1 LEDNQ
6 KMNILFLKDL
16 LPTAR
21 AGDVKSV
28 KPGFARNYLI
38 PNGLAVLAT
47 EEALQRATKLRGEAE
62 VRRTEETKDWKEIAE
77 ILEQSSIEIEV
88 RTGPTGRLYGSI
100 TPSIIS
106 DHIETIISKPMNRRY
121 FNIQEP
127 IRTIGNY
134 KIKAKFVE
142 EVEIDLSINVVPD
155 EESKMLIDEHV
166 IEQEKLKKLEEKE
179 NINKDNLI
187 KEKNDDKTT
196 SELHEN
202 EDNKSDTQ

>member
-1 LEDNQ
+1 
-6 KMNILFLKDL
+6 MNILFLKDL

>member
-1 LEDNQ
+1 
-6 KMNILFLKDL
+6 MNILFLKDL

-21 AGDVKSV
+21 AGDVRSV

-166 IEQEKLKKLEEKE
+166 IEQEKLKKIEEKE

>member
-1 LEDNQ
+1 
-6 KMNILFLKDL
+6 MNILFLKDL

-21 AGDVKSV
+21 AGDVRSV

>member
-1 LEDNQ
+1 
-6 KMNILFLKDL
+6 MNILFLKDL

-21 AGDVKSV
+21 AGDVRNV

-47 EEALQRATKLRGEAE
+47 EEALQRSTKLRAEAE
-62 VRRTEETKDWKEIAE
+62 VRRIEETKDWKEVAE
-77 ILEQSSIEIEV
+77 VLQESSIKIEV

-106 DHIETIISKPMNRRY
+106 DHVETIISKPMNRRY

-127 IRTIGNY
+127 IRTIGIY
-134 KIKAKFVE
+134 KIKAKFNE
-142 EVEIDLSINVVPD
+142 EVEFDLIIDVVPD
-155 EESKMLIDEHV
+155 EESKMLIEEHT
-166 IEQEKLKKLEEKE
+166 IEQEKLKKIEEKE
-179 NINKDNLI
+179 NINKDDSI
-187 KEKNDDKTT
+187 KEKKDDKTT

>member
-1 LEDNQ
+1 
-6 KMNILFLKDL
+6 MNILFLKDL

-166 IEQEKLKKLEEKE
+166 IEQEKLKKKEEKE

>member
-1 LEDNQ
+1 
-6 KMNILFLKDL
+6 
-16 LPTAR
+16 
-21 AGDVKSV
+21 
-28 KPGFARNYLI
+28 
-38 PNGLAVLAT
+38 LAT

-106 DHIETIISKPMNRRY
+106 DHVETIISKPMNRRY

-127 IRTIGNY
+127 IRTIGIY
-134 KIKAKFVE
+134 KIKAKFNE
-142 EVEIDLSINVVPD
+142 EVEFDLIIDVVPD
-155 EESKMLIDEHV
+155 EESKMLIEEHT
-166 IEQEKLKKLEEKE
+166 IEQEKLKKIEEKE
-179 NINKDNLI
+179 NINKDDSI
-187 KEKNDDKTT
+187 KEKKDDKTT

>member
-1 LEDNQ
+1 
-6 KMNILFLKDL
+6 MNILFLKDL

-21 AGDVKSV
+21 AGDVRSV

-155 EESKMLIDEHV
+155 EESKILIDEHV
-166 IEQEKLKKLEEKE
+166 IEQEKLKKIEEKE

>member
-1 LEDNQ
+1 
-6 KMNILFLKDL
+6 MNILFLKDL

-179 NINKDNLI
+179 NINKENLI

>member
-1 LEDNQ
+1 
-6 KMNILFLKDL
+6 MNILFLKDL

-21 AGDVKSV
+21 AGDVRNV

-47 EEALQRATKLRGEAE
+47 EEALQRSTKLRAEAE
-62 VRRTEETKDWKEIAE
+62 VRRIEETKDWKEIAG
-77 ILEQSSIEIEV
+77 ILQESSITMEV

-100 TPSIIS
+100 TPSIIA
-106 DHIETIISKPMNRRY
+106 DHTETILSKPMNRR
-121 FNIQEP
+121 FFIIQEP
-127 IRTIGNY
+127 IRTIGSY
-134 KIKAKFVE
+134 KIKAKIVE
-142 EVEIDLSINVVPD
+142 EVEIDLEIDVVPD
-155 EESKMLIDEHV
+155 EESKILIEEHKV
-166 IEQEKLKKLEEKE
+166 EQEKLKKLEEKE

-187 KEKNDDKTT
+187 KEKKDDKTT